1 MKKEITLS
9 APTVE
14 EAVKAACEQLG
25 AKEEDVTCEVL
36 TQPKKGF
43 FGIGAVPA
51 KVRVEYN
58 VKPSTAALDFA
69 EKLLSDM
76 EIEADVKTSVNEN
89 GEYVIDING
98 EDAGVLIGHH
108 GETLDAL
115 QYLCNL
121 AANKKEN
128 EDDDR
133 EYTRVVVNIS
143 GYRAKRE
150 ETLRTLARRMAEK
163 ALKYRR
169 SVSLEPMPSHERRVI
184 HSEVQ
189 KIDGVTTNSVGS
201 ENNRRVVIYPEKK
214 SQND

>member
-1 MKKEITLS
+1 MKKETIKT

-14 EAVKAACEQLG
+14 AAVKAACDELG
-25 AKEEDVTCEVL
+25 ADPEKVIYEVL

-43 FGIGAVPA
+43 LGIGSVDA

-58 VKPSTAALDFA
+58 VKPSSSADDFA
-69 EKLLSDM
+69 KKLLDNM
-76 EIEADVKTSVNEN
+76 QIDAEIETELRDN
-89 GEYVIDING
+89 GDYLINING
-98 EDAGVLIGHH
+98 EEAGILIGHH

-121 AANKKEN
+121 AANKKDGDADE
-128 EDDDR
+128 R
-133 EYTRVVVNIS
+133 EYTRVVVDIS

-150 ETLRTLARRMAEK
+150 ETLRLLARRTAEK

-169 SVSLEPMPSHERRVI
+169 SVSLEPMPSHERRII

-189 KIDGVTTNSVGS
+189 KIEGVTTNSIGT
-201 ENNRRVVIYPEKK
+201 ENNRRVVIIPEKK
-214 SQND
+214 

>member
-1 MKKEITLS
+1 MKKEIIKT

-14 EAVKAACEQLG
+14 AAVKAACDELG
-25 AKEEDVTCEVL
+25 VNENDVTVEVL
-36 TQPKKGF
+36 AQPKKGF
-43 FGIGAVPA
+43 LGIGSTDA
-51 KVRVEYN
+51 KVRIEYT
-58 VKPSTAALDFA
+58 VKPSSSALDFA
-69 EKLLSDM
+69 KTLLKNM
-76 EIEADVKTSVNEN
+76 EIEADVSTDVRDN
-89 GEYVIDING
+89 GEYLINIDG
-98 EDAGVLIGHH
+98 EEAGVLIGHH

-133 EYTRVVVNIS
+133 EYTRIVVDIS

-150 ETLRTLARRMAEK
+150 ETLRTLARRTAEK

-169 SVSLEPMPSHERRVI
+169 SISLEPMPSHERLII

-189 KIDGVTTNSVGS
+189 KIEGVTTNSIGT
-201 ENNRRVVIYPEKK
+201 ENNRRVVIIPEKK
-214 SQND
+214 

>member
-1 MKKEITLS
+1 MKKEVIKT
-9 APTVE
+9 AATVE
-14 EAVKAACEQLG
+14 AAVRAACAELG
-25 AKEEDVTCEVL
+25 ADESDVSYEVL

-43 FGIGAVPA
+43 LGIGAVEA

-58 VKPSTAALDFA
+58 VKPSSAALDFA
-69 EKLLSDM
+69 KTLLADM
-76 EIEADVKTSVNEN
+76 EIEADVKASVKEN
-89 GEYVIDING
+89 GEYQIDIDG
-98 EDAGVLIGHH
+98 EEAGILIGHH

-133 EYTRVVVNIS
+133 EYTRVVVDIS

-150 ETLRTLARRMAEK
+150 DTLRTLARRMAEK

>member
-1 MKKEITLS
+1 MKKELIMT

-14 EAVKAACEQLG
+14 AAVKAACEQIG
-25 AKEEDVTCEVL
+25 AAETDITYEVL

-43 FGIGAVPA
+43 FGIGASDA
-51 KVRVEYN
+51 KIRVEYN
-58 VKPSTAALDFA
+58 VKPSSAALQFA
-69 EKLLSDM
+69 KTLVADM
-76 EIEADVKTSVNEN
+76 DIDATVSATVRDN
-89 GEYVIDING
+89 GEYLIDIDG
-98 EDAGVLIGHH
+98 EEAGVLIGHH

-128 EDDDR
+128 DEDDR
-133 EYTRVVVNIS
+133 EYTRVVVDIS

-163 ALKYRR
+163 ALKYKRN
-169 SVSLEPMPSHERRVI
+169 VSLEPMPSHERRVI

-189 KIDGVTTNSVGS
+189 KIDGVSTNSIGS
-201 ENNRRVVIYPEKK
+201 ENNRRVVIIPDKK
-214 SQND
+214 